1 MKIKVTLMALFM
13 TMLITVGAEEK
24 KDETILK
31 TPVIIEV
38 NEEKLE
44 IESWMLDESLWVNI
58 TDSTDCG
65 KCEKNCEKK

>member
-44 IESWMLDESLWVNI
+44 IESWMLDEKFWVNT
-58 TDSTDCG
+58 TDSTNC
-65 KCEKNCEKK
+65 KNCEKNCEKK